1 MLQMRPTTT
10 DRTAAD
16 PWLAGQRDFIHHPAL
31 MRHGLGPAY
40 VLREAVPSQCAR
52 NETGAELLIENSGE

>member
-1 MLQMRPTTT
+1 LRGN
-10 DRTAAD
+10 A
-16 PWLAGQRDFIHHPAL
+16 ISSIIPAL